1 MPGILLLSA
10 VYAVQVYWV
19 WVCVEGQKVEP
30 FSAPLN
36 TIVPLGGETSSA
48 GGGGGEDSDYDEVE
62 EEDSY
67 SGVQHGESS
76 GDTPHDEEVEDFA
89 PISLNV
95 RSVSVVLGALFKNF
109 QSFVFKPKEES
120 SVTDPDMLGSE

>member
-1 MPGILLLSA
+1 M
-10 VYAVQVYWV
+10 
-19 WVCVEGQKVEP
+19 EP

-109 QSFVFKPKEES
+109 QRTFHQVKRAVKVFEYRIALNS
-120 SVTDPDMLGSE
+120 LDAR